1 MQVEADPI
9 FNYPHRKTA
18 ITTFAAKYVE
28 SMHRSPFAKRN
39 PVDQH
44 VAKSGPVD
52 YAHAG
57 VNTSRLGSPSAASSN
72 PRSPKK

>member
-1 MQVEADPI
+1 
-9 FNYPHRKTA
+9 
-18 ITTFAAKYVE
+18 
-28 SMHRSPFAKRN
+28 MHRSPFAKRN

-57 VNTSRLGSPSAASSN
+57 VNTSRLGSPSVASSAQASSFN
-72 PRSPKK
+72 PKSPKK